1 MLDGPSHVLSP
12 SLITNSC
19 ELAVVILI
27 QQMSTWTLR
36 EVELPAQCCAA
47 VE

>member
-1 MLDGPSHVLSP
+1 MLDDPSHVLAP
-12 SLITNSC
+12 SFIMNPC
-19 ELAVVILI
+19 ELGVVILI
-27 QQMSTWTLR
+27 QQMSTRTLR